1 MTFTGRAARTAI
13 AGAIAGV
20 VCACGCGEGDAGG
33 ADDVPPEVGYSG
45 CHRVDDGPLCQ
56 LEPDAP
62 LVLWNDRA
70 LGAPRVRNDGREVE
84 IRAVEVEGGWQ
95 VELTPAAESRT
106 VSVQWPDLPDAGSW
120 ELELGWEPPYELR
133 RRARELPPGEA
144 RDLYFSEWSGVE
156 RSQVGLALGTWAM
169 IERNDGNSGVAAA
182 VGRRAVEFQVEAG
195 HASAA
200 CRDTGLV
207 ADALL
212 EGGWTAQARR
222 AIVEGPPPPPGHLD
236 SQYFGALP
244 LAQLA
249 TQTGDVRTAERC
261 YREAARSARRA
272 GMEALATHAEAGLAH
287 TLQLAGRHRDALVL
301 LAEPLSEDRAEGE
314 CIRAVFVNDYAWAL
328 LLAAHAGRPVELA
341 HDPDIQ
347 ALGTDPESLF
357 RRALEV
363 AREDCD
369 PEEFTWHASNIH
381 INLALVYLLDGR
393 LDASTVELASARLLS
408 PSMRTVE
415 RLWAD
420 DIEGRIALR
429 RGDGEAALAA
439 FRRVDEAAVGSGALE
454 FEWRGA
460 AGLGAALAL
469 VGREEEALAEFAR
482 AEDLLFEHS
491 FLVPVFLGRETFL
504 DERMRVTRE
513 QVDLLLREGR
523 EGEAL
528 EAARRA
534 RARYLLGF
542 HLSQRV
548 AGLDS
553 DRRMAWE
560 SRLQAYNTQRGL
572 VEERCGQSW
581 SVPAAELDAHRE
593 ELRRLALEAYQVLDE
608 GLAALPPGG
617 DQPHRAPAP
626 GELIVTWIE
635 LDGGWVRFAASEG
648 SVRVDRLGPRAVA
661 PDDGAE
667 AWALAGLPLEGVRRV
682 TLMPVG
688 PLRDLPLHARL
699 LPEDPSVPGPVV
711 VYSLDLPASGA
722 SPDTGVLERVLVV
735 TDPAGDLAGA
745 RREGAALAGRLD
757 ERGIRVTRLDGV
769 AAERDA
775 VLDGLARADLLHYA
789 GHAEAGRQPLDG
801 HLSLAGGES
810 LTVADVLARPA
821 VPVVVVLLACHAAD
835 APPGTVETLGL
846 AQAFL
851 GAGSRVVVAASGP
864 VSDEAA
870 AQFSGAFH
878 EEFARGMD
886 AARALEYASHR
897 MRASGSDEWVRFRVF
912 VP

>member
-1 MTFTGRAARTAI
+1 MIPSGRAARSAI
-13 AGAIAGV
+13 ACAVAGV
-20 VCACGCGEGDAGG
+20 ACACGCGEGGAGDVEG
-33 ADDVPPEVGYSG
+33 VPPEVGYSG

-56 LEPDAP
+56 LEPGDP
-62 LVLWNDRA
+62 LILWNERA
-70 LGAPRVRNDGREVE
+70 LGAPRVRNAGQDVVTA
-84 IRAVEVEGGWQ
+84 AVEVEEGWQ

-106 VSVQWPDLPDAGSW
+106 VSVHWPDRPDAGSW

-144 RDLYFSEWSGVE
+144 REMYFSAWSGVE
-156 RSQVGLALGTWAM
+156 RPQVGLALGTWAM

-182 VGRRAVEFQVEAG
+182 IGRRAVEYQVEAG

-207 ADALL
+207 VDTLL
-212 EGGWTAQARR
+212 EGGWTAQARQ
-222 AIVEGPPPPPGHLD
+222 AIEEGPPPPPGHLE

-249 TQTGDVRTAERC
+249 TRTGDVRTAERC
-261 YREAARSARRA
+261 YREAARMARRA
-272 GMEALATHAEAGLAH
+272 GKEALATHAEAGLAH
-287 TLQLAGRHRDALVL
+287 TLQLAGRHRDAVAL
-301 LAEPLSEDRAEGE
+301 LAEPLSEGRSEGE
-314 CIRAVFVNDYAWAL
+314 CIRAVYVNDYAWAL

-341 HDPDIQ
+341 DDPVIRS
-347 ALGTDPESLF
+347 LGTEPEALF
-357 RRALEV
+357 LRALEV
-363 AREDCD
+363 ARADCD
-369 PEEFTWHASNIH
+369 PEGFTWHASNIH
-381 INLALVYLLDGR
+381 INLALVYLLDDR
-393 LDASTVELASARLLS
+393 LDAATVELASARLLS

-429 RGDGEAALAA
+429 RGDGEVALAA
-439 FRRVDEAAVGSGALE
+439 FRRVDGEAVGSGALE

-469 VGREEEALAEFAR
+469 TGRGEEALAEYAR
-482 AEDLLFEHS
+482 AEELLFEHS

-504 DERMRVTRE
+504 DERMRVTHE
-513 QVDLLLREGR
+513 HVDLLLQEGR
-523 EGEAL
+523 EGEAF

-553 DRRMAWE
+553 DRRMVWE
-560 SRLQAYNTQRGL
+560 SRLQAYNAQRSL
-572 VEERCGQSW
+572 VEERSRRSW

-593 ELRRLALEAYQVLDE
+593 ELRRLALETYQVLDE

-617 DQPHRAPAP
+617 DQPHRAPES
-626 GELIVTWIE
+626 GELIVTWFE
-635 LDGGWVRFAASEG
+635 LGGGWVRFAAAAG
-648 SVRVDRLGPRAVA
+648 WLRVDRLGPRDVA

-667 AWALAGLPLEGVRRV
+667 AWALEGLPLEGIDRV
-682 TLMPVG
+682 TLLPVG
-688 PLRDLPLHARL
+688 PLRALPLHTRFPPA
-699 LPEDPSVPGPVV
+699 DPSSPGPTVA
-711 VYSLDLPASGA
+711 YSLDLPVSDS
-722 SPDTGVLERVLVV
+722 SPEPRPIEQVLLV

-745 RREGAALAGRLD
+745 RREGAALVGRLE
-757 ERGIRVTRLDGV
+757 ERGIQVTRLDGV

-775 VLDGLARADLLHYA
+775 VLHGLDRADLLHYA
-789 GHAEAGRQPLDG
+789 GHAELGGRPLDG

-810 LTVADVLARPA
+810 LSAADVLARPA
-821 VPVVVVLLACHAAD
+821 VPTVILLACHAVD
-835 APPGTVETLGL
+835 TPSSTVETLGL

-851 GAGSRVVVAASGP
+851 GAGSRNVIAASGP

-870 AQFSGAFH
+870 AQFSAAFH
-878 EEFARGMD
+878 EEFARSMD
-886 AARALEYASHR
+886 AARALAYASDR
-897 MRASGSDEWVRFRVF
+897 MRAGGSDEWVRFRLF